1 MEKHLFFF
9 SINNTFA
16 TVSRYNRKEFRQMK
30 VKFWYI
36 VFIVCTTISFLGL
49 IAPGIISKAASVS
62 EKMNFEQLNTTHS
75 STGINQDKE
84 SSLDSIDIQSD
95 SSGTEKADNQT
106 KFGSF
111 EHMY

>member
-9 SINNTFA
+9 AINNTFA
-16 TVSRYNRKEFRQMK
+16 MVSRYNRKEFRQMK
-30 VKFWYI
+30 VKLWYI
-36 VFIVCTTISFLGL
+36 IFIVCTTIAFLGL
-49 IAPGIISKAASVS
+49 VAPGIISKAASVS
-62 EKMNFEQLNTTHS
+62 EEMNFEQLTPPHS
-75 STGINQDKE
+75 SLDSSQDKE
-84 SSLDSIDIQSD
+84 SLIDNIDIQSD